1 MAPKAPKR
9 GTDALAADNAKQ
21 QSKMEKRK
29 KSKKSDKSN
38 AQAVDSAA
46 NGQANNGTSNTSSK
60 KSKSSKRT
68 ALIGRP
74 PQLDP
79 LLLAR
84 GMSSRYLSSKISHQI
99 TTLAKDDIEKD
110 LRHMEAY
117 RNACNGYNQQLFVY
131 KNQELVRSGYF
142 GTFAPFPGADGDV
155 IHPSA
160 AHVSSS
166 FAHGSKFSMP
176 IRIDPEEEKR
186 LSLLRKKIHQS
197 EFERE
202 KLETEYLSLRAHYIH
217 EIQLVRKTQL
227 YEMGRWK
234 LLKDLMER
242 RGKVLGLM
250 RVKVAMG
257 RDIESLLK
265 YRGELAEKVKNG
277 DIKTGGEATAEVTN
291 GSASAMNMNGAAPN
305 ASSGNDEKKKA
316 EEKKVDLLEI
326 WNDINAQLKEA
337 EMACI
342 ELETPYDLTTMISTS
357 DKAGSNNSSGRSK
370 SPTRDSEKGAKTR
383 KRSSSITS
391 ADESTN
397 DSGNAKKSKSPIP
410 PGLEPHVIPWDC
422 MVEPQTPYDVPLLL
436 SCLSSATDRAVG
448 FGKLWY
454 GYKYFYAILLT
465 LFHSQHLLLT

>member
-38 AQAVDSAA
+38 AGDSAA
-46 NGQANNGTSNTSSK
+46 NGQANGTANTSSK

-74 PQLDP
+74 RQLDP

-160 AHVSSS
+160 APVSSS
-166 FAHGSKFSMP
+166 IVHGSKFSMP

-217 EIQLVRKTQL
+217 EIQLVRKTRS

-277 DIKTGGEATAEVTN
+277 DIKTGDEVVKSTAPATAEVAN
-291 GSASAMNMNGAAPN
+291 GSGASAMNMNGAASN
-305 ASSGNDEKKKA
+305 TSSGNDEKKKA
-316 EEKKVDLLEI
+316 EEKKVNLVEM

-342 ELETPYDLTTMISTS
+342 ELETPSVLTKMISTS
-357 DKAGSNNSSGRSK
+357 DQAGSNNSSGRSK

-391 ADESTN
+391 ADESTSNN

-448 FGKLWY
+448 FGKL
-454 GYKYFYAILLT
+454 
-465 LFHSQHLLLT
+465 